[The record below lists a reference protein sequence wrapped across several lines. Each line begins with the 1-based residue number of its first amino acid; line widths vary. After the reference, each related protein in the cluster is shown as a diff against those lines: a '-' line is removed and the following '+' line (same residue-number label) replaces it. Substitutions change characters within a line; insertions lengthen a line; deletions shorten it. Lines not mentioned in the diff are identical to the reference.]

1 MKNTIPTHRTMSLA
15 LAVTGL
21 FFAANL
27 TADQQVTEEIIV
39 RAPFERIEIKSASG
53 SSLNSEIVELQR
65 HVSIADLDLSKYAD
79 VNELDSRISAVA
91 KESCQK
97 LSDMFPLDRSDPA
110 EMLRCTKSAIASA
123 DDQKEMV
130 IAAAN

>member
-1 MKNTIPTHRTMSLA
+1 MKNTIPTHRTMTLA

-39 RAPFERIEIKSASG
+39 KAPFERIAVKSVPG
-53 SSLNSEIVELQR
+53 SKAEIVELQR
-65 HVSIADLDLSKYAD
+65 RLSIADLDLSKYAD
-79 VNELDSRISAVA
+79 VNELDSRIGAIA

-97 LSDMFPLDRSDPA
+97 LSDMFPVDRSDPT
-110 EMLRCTKSAIASA
+110 EMLLCTKSAITSA
-123 DDQKEMV
+123 NDQKEMA

>member
-1 MKNTIPTHRTMSLA
+1 MNTTPTHRTISLA
-15 LAVTGL
+15 FAVTGL

-27 TADQQVTEEIIV
+27 TADQQITEEIIV
-39 RAPFERIEIKSASG
+39 RAPFERIEVKSVPG
-53 SSLNSEIVELQR
+53 SSLKAEVVELQR
-65 HVSIADLDLSKYAD
+65 RVGIADLDLSKYAD
-79 VNELDSRISAVA
+79 VNELDSRIGEVA

-97 LSDMFPLDRSDPA
+97 LFDMSPLDSSDPA

-123 DDQKEMV
+123 NDQKETA

>member
-15 LAVTGL
+15 LAVMGF

-27 TADQQVTEEIIV
+27 TADQQVAEEIIIK
-39 RAPFERIEIKSASG
+39 APFERIEIKRAPG
-53 SSLNSEIVELQR
+53 SSLDSEIVELQR
-65 HVSIADLDLSKYAD
+65 QVSIADLDLSKYVD
-79 VNELDSRISAVA
+79 VNELDSRISSVA

-110 EMLRCTKSAIASA
+110 EIMRCTKSAIASTRE
-123 DDQKEMV
+123 QKEMA